1 MDIFGNT
8 DPKLMP
14 GHFFWSAIHLKYDSA
29 IPADISKQNFSVCPR
44 HWYIDADFQCAT
56 CQQEF
61 TWTAGEQKAWFEEY
75 HFWIDAFP
83 VHCKK
88 CRAATR
94 HLQRLRKEYDSTV
107 AAAKTGGRLDQK
119 RRIVDILRELKI
131 SLGSLPKGMDETMEL
146 LERQIAN
153 RSERSAEGTSS

>member
-14 GHFFWSAIHLKYDSA
+14 TRFFWGAIHLDHTSA

-44 HWYIDADFQCAT
+44 HWYLDADFVCPT
-56 CQQEF
+56 CRQEF
-61 TWTAGEQKAWFEEY
+61 TWSAGEQKAWFEEY
-75 HFWIDAFP
+75 HFWIDVYP
-83 VHCKK
+83 LHCKK

-119 RRIVDILRELKI
+119 RRIVDILKELKNT
-131 SLGSLPKGMDETMEL
+131 LGSIPQGMDETL
-146 LERQIAN
+146 ALFERQIVKA
-153 RSERSAEGTSS
+153 SE